1 MKPALAELLH
11 NPLVWRGDQLA
22 RIEQTV
28 PSGLVELDRA
38 LPGGGW
44 PQNALTELLLDEE
57 GIGELRLLMPA
68 LQRLAQAGESIVLVA
83 PPHLPHAPAIAAA
96 GIDPAQV
103 IIVAATEDKHRWWA
117 AEQVLRANS
126 VGALLFWP
134 GSLGEQRLRRL
145 QLAAQEGETLAFVF
159 ATTTRAAQPSPAPL
173 RIRLSPAG
181 ARLRVDV
188 FKRRGGVMSAPLLVD
203 VAGSL
208 AFRALRHC
216 SEPALSLS
224 KGQASREI
232 CGSTPH
238 ADSSSC
244 IARLGIT
251 SRRSSVRASFNR
263 RYPIGGR
270 EAKIWNRALARADEV
285 RRVPRPDSRG
295 KDAGFPLARE

>member
-28 PSGLVELDRA
+28 SSGLVELDRA

-44 PQNALTELLLDEE
+44 PQNALTELLLDEQ

-68 LQRLAQAGESIVLVA
+68 LQRLAQASESIVLVA

-103 IIVAATEDKHRWWA
+103 IIVAAAEDKHRWWA

-134 GSLGEQRLRRL
+134 GSLVEQRLRRL

-159 ATTTRAAQPSPAPL
+159 ATTARAAQPSPAPL

-188 FKRRGGVMSAPLLVD
+188 FKRRGGVMSVPLLVD
-203 VAGSL
+203 VAD
-208 AFRALRHC
+208 
-216 SEPALSLS
+216 ALSFRGVQRTPRNLHL
-224 KGQASREI
+224 ASNS
-232 CGSTPH
+232 GFLAS
-238 ADSSSC
+238 
-244 IARLGIT
+244 LGMT
-251 SRRSSVRASFNR
+251 RPRARASFNR

-295 KDAGFPLARE
+295 SCCSR

>member
-28 PSGLVELDRA
+28 PSGFVELDRA

-44 PQNALTELLLDEE
+44 PQNALTELLQDEE
-57 GIGELRLLMPA
+57 GIGELRLLMRA

-159 ATTTRAAQPSPAPL
+159 ATTARAAQPSPAPL

-208 AFRALRHC
+208 SFRGVQRTTRNLHVASNSGFLASLGMTRP
-216 SEPALSLS
+216 PA
-224 KGQASREI
+224 
-232 CGSTPH
+232 
-238 ADSSSC
+238 
-244 IARLGIT
+244 
-251 SRRSSVRASFNR
+251 RASFNR
-263 RYPIGGR
+263 HYPIGGR

-295 KDAGFPLARE
+295 SCCSR

>member
-159 ATTTRAAQPSPAPL
+159 ATTARAAQPSPAPL
-173 RIRLSPAG
+173 RIQLSPAG
-181 ARLRVDV
+181 CCLRVDV
-188 FKRRGGVMSAPLLVD
+188 FKRRGGVMSTPLLLD
-203 VAGSL
+203 FGTLS
-208 AFRALRHC
+208 FRA
-216 SEPALSLS
+216 
-224 KGQASREI
+224 QREI
-232 CGSTPH
+232 SSSTSP
-238 ADSSSC
+238 ADSSSRS
-244 IARLGIT
+244 ALLGMT
-251 SRRSSVRASFNR
+251 TRKRGLSPAFNR

-295 KDAGFPLARE
+295 SCCSR

>member
-28 PSGLVELDRA
+28 PSGFAELDRA

-44 PQNALTELLLDEE
+44 PQNALTELLQDEE

-68 LQRLAQAGESIVLVA
+68 LVHLAQAGESIVLVA
-83 PPHLPHAPAIAAA
+83 PPHLPYAPAFAGA

-103 IIVAATEDKHRWWA
+103 IIVAAAEDKHRWWA

-126 VGALLFWP
+126 AGALLFWP

-159 ATTTRAAQPSPAPL
+159 ARTARAAQPSPAPL
-173 RIRLSPAG
+173 RIRLSPAV

-188 FKRRGGVMSAPLLVD
+188 FKRRGGVINAPLLVD
-203 VAGSL
+203 VAEILSFRGVRRTTKNLLAASNSEFLASL
-208 AFRALRHC
+208 GMTRPPTRAN
-216 SEPALSLS
+216 
-224 KGQASREI
+224 
-232 CGSTPH
+232 
-238 ADSSSC
+238 
-244 IARLGIT
+244 
-251 SRRSSVRASFNR
+251 FNR
-263 RYPIGGR
+263 HYPIGGR
-270 EAKIWNRALARADEV
+270 EAKVWNRALARADEM

-295 KDAGFPLARE
+295 SCCSR